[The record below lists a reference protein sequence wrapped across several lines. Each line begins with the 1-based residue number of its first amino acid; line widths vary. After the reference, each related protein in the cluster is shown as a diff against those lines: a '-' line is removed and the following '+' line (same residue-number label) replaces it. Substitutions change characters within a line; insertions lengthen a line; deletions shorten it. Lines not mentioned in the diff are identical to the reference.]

1 VAAGYEAGEAQIK
14 DDADEEVE
22 SILDGAPPDL
32 PPPITPPEP
41 QKFGAETDWEGTG
54 SFADAV
60 TALLELRTKPVARFA
75 GRFSPSELREVA
87 DFLLAIAS
95 GAAARSADETGERDR
110 PGRAA

>member
-1 VAAGYEAGEAQIK
+1 M
-14 DDADEEVE
+14 
-22 SILDGAPPDL
+22 SHPPDL

-41 QKFGAETDWEGTG
+41 QKFGAKTDWEGTG

-60 TALLELRTKPVARFA
+60 TTLLELRTKPVARFA

-95 GAAARSADETGERDR
+95 VATPRSAEDIRCSPRSASSG
-110 PGRAA
+110 